1 MGDISIVTLGVI
13 GLNILV
19 SWKGFNDHAFF
30 DKYKFQVGS
39 IIHNKEY
46 YRILSSGFLHV
57 DFTHLLFNMLT
68 LYFFANTVIGFFASP
83 EGFLFGDFSQ
93 GNLKMGYGMFLLIF
107 LVAVI
112 GGNLLSLLIH
122 KKENYYSA
130 VGASGGV
137 TGILFAAIAAFPEME
152 LRLLFAIP
160 IPAWVFG
167 ILYLGYSVYG
177 MRTNLGNIGH
187 SAHLGGAIVGML
199 ATVIYY
205 PAILQINTYYIIGMI
220 LPLIVLFGM
229 VLKIIESN
237 KNI

>member
-1 MGDISIVTLGVI
+1 MGDISIVALGVI

-39 IIHNKEY
+39 ILHHKEY

-68 LYFFANTVIGFFASP
+68 LYFFANPVIGFFASP

-122 KKENYYSA
+122 K
-130 VGASGGV
+130 
-137 TGILFAAIAAFPEME
+137 L
-152 LRLLFAIP
+152 
-160 IPAWVFG
+160 
-167 ILYLGYSVYG
+167 VYI
-177 MRTNLGNIGH
+177 TK
-187 SAHLGGAIVGML
+187 S
-199 ATVIYY
+199 
-205 PAILQINTYYIIGMI
+205 
-220 LPLIVLFGM
+220 
-229 VLKIIESN
+229 S
-237 KNI
+237 

>member
-1 MGDISIVTLGVI
+1 MGDISIVALGVI

-205 PAILQINTYYIIGMI
+205 PTILQINTYYIIGMI

-229 VLKIIESN
+229 VLKDN
-237 KNI
+237 RK

>member
-1 MGDISIVTLGVI
+1 MGDISIVALGVI

-187 SAHLGGAIVGML
+187 SAHLGGAIVGMS

-229 VLKIIESN
+229 VLKDN
-237 KNI
+237 RK

>member
-1 MGDISIVTLGVI
+1 MGDISIVALGVI

-122 KKENYYSA
+122 KKENFYSA

-205 PAILQINTYYIIGMI
+205 PVILQINTYYIIGMI

-229 VLKIIESN
+229 VLKDN
-237 KNI
+237 RK

>member
-1 MGDISIVTLGVI
+1 MGDISIVALGVI
-13 GLNILV
+13 GLNVLI

-39 IIHNKEY
+39 ILHHKEY

-205 PAILQINTYYIIGMI
+205 PVILQINTYYIIGMI

-229 VLKIIESN
+229 VLKDN
-237 KNI
+237 RK

>member
-39 IIHNKEY
+39 IVHNKEY

-205 PAILQINTYYIIGMI
+205 PVILQINTYYIIGMI

-229 VLKIIESN
+229 VLKDN
-237 KNI
+237 RK

>member
-1 MGDISIVTLGVI
+1 MGDISIVALGVI
-13 GLNILV
+13 GLNVLI
-19 SWKGFNDHAFF
+19 SWKGFNDLAFF

-39 IIHNKEY
+39 IIHHKEY

-68 LYFFANTVIGFFASP
+68 LYFFANPVIGFFASP
-83 EGFLFGDFSQ
+83 EGFLFGDFS
-93 GNLKMGYGMFLLIF
+93 GAKLNVGYGMFLLIF
-107 LVAVI
+107 LAAVI

-137 TGILFAAIAAFPEME
+137 TGVLFAAIAAFPEME
-152 LRLLFAIP
+152 LRLFFAIP
-160 IPAWVFG
+160 IPAWIFA

-177 MRTNLGNIGH
+177 MKTNLGNIGH

-199 ATVIYY
+199 ATIIYY

-220 LPLIVLFGM
+220 LPLIVLFIM
-229 VLKIIESN
+229 IMRDNRK
-237 KNI
+237 

>member
-1 MGDISIVTLGVI
+1 MGDISIVALGVI

-19 SWKGFNDHAFF
+19 SWKGFNDHVFF

-107 LVAVI
+107 LIAVI

-122 KKENYYSA
+122 KKENFYSA

-229 VLKIIESN
+229 VLKDN
-237 KNI
+237 RK

>member
-1 MGDISIVTLGVI
+1 MGDITLVALGVI
-13 GLNILV
+13 ALNGLI

-39 IIHNKEY
+39 IVHHKEY

-68 LYFFANTVIGFFASP
+68 LYFFSNTVIGFFASP
-83 EGFLFGDFSQ
+83 SGFLFGDFSQ
-93 GNLKMGYGMFLLIF
+93 ANIKVGYGMYLLIF
-107 LVAVI
+107 LAAVI
-112 GGNLLSLLIH
+112 GGNILSLLIH
-122 KKENYYSA
+122 KKDNWYSA

-152 LRLLFAIP
+152 LRLFFAIP
-160 IPAWVFG
+160 IPAWIFA

-177 MRTNLGNIGH
+177 MKTNLGNIGH

-199 ATVIYY
+199 TTIIFY
-205 PAILQINTYYIIGMI
+205 PVLLQINTLYIVGMI
-220 LPLIVLFGM
+220 VPLIVLFVM
-229 VLKIIESN
+229 ILKDN
-237 KNI
+237 RK

>member
-1 MGDISIVTLGVI
+1 MGDISIVALGVI

-122 KKENYYSA
+122 KKENFYSA

-229 VLKIIESN
+229 VLKDN
-237 KNI
+237 RK

>member
-1 MGDISIVTLGVI
+1 MGDISIVALGVI

-205 PAILQINTYYIIGMI
+205 PVILQINTYYIIGMI

-229 VLKIIESN
+229 VLKDN
-237 KNI
+237 RK

>member
-1 MGDISIVTLGVI
+1 MGDISIVALGVI

-19 SWKGFNDHAFF
+19 SWKGFNDHVFF

-107 LVAVI
+107 LIAVI

-122 KKENYYSA
+122 KKENFYSA

-199 ATVIYY
+199 GTVIYY

-229 VLKIIESN
+229 VLKDN
-237 KNI
+237 RK

>member
-1 MGDISIVTLGVI
+1 MGDISIVALGVI

-220 LPLIVLFGM
+220 IPLIVLFGM
-229 VLKIIESN
+229 VLKDN
-237 KNI
+237 RK

>member
-1 MGDISIVTLGVI
+1 MGDISIVALGVI
-13 GLNILV
+13 GLNVLI

-39 IIHNKEY
+39 ILHHKEY

-205 PAILQINTYYIIGMI
+205 PTILQINTYYIIGMI

-229 VLKIIESN
+229 VLKDN
-237 KNI
+237 RK

>member
-1 MGDISIVTLGVI
+1 MGDISIVALGVI

-130 VGASGGV
+130 VGAAGGG

-229 VLKIIESN
+229 VLKDN
-237 KNI
+237 RK

>member
-1 MGDISIVTLGVI
+1 MGDISIVALGVI

-205 PAILQINTYYIIGMI
+205 PLILQINTYYIIGMI

-229 VLKIIESN
+229 VLKDN
-237 KNI
+237 RK